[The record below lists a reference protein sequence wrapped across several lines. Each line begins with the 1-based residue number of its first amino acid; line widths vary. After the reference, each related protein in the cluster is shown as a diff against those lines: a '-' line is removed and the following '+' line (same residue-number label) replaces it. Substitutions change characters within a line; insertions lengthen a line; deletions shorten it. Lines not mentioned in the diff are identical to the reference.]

1 MSIRTGCGRITTI
14 EFLIGFLVA
23 VAIGL
28 VGMGGG
34 TIMSP
39 VLILFSGMAPGQAV
53 GTTLLYAT
61 VVNAIVFL
69 IYARRGQVRF
79 NIGGWMLLG
88 GLPGVVIG
96 GLLLARLSGTH
107 AGHRLLYALLGTVIV
122 FAALVNMYRLVK
134 IGSSGEGSAK
144 SRPALLA
151 GLMFPVGIETGFS
164 SAGSGVLGSLAML
177 GLTRL
182 SAAEIVGTSVFFA
195 LCMTLVGSGIQVFAG
210 NFDAAILVKLLA
222 GGLIG
227 SWVGATLALRVPS
240 GPLKWALAIWLAT
253 LGVQLVWRGFS

>member
-1 MSIRTGCGRITTI
+1 
-14 EFLIGFLVA
+14 
-23 VAIGL
+23 
-28 VGMGGG
+28 MGGG

-39 VLILFSGMAPGQAV
+39 VLILFSGMAPGTAV

-61 VVNAIVFL
+61 VVNFIVFV
-69 IYARRGQVRF
+69 IYARRKQVKF
-79 NIGGWMLLG
+79 QIGGWMLVG
-88 GLPGVVIG
+88 GLPGVIAG
-96 GLLLARLSGTH
+96 GLLLARLSNSH
-107 AGHRLLYALLGTVIV
+107 QGHRLLYALLGTVIV
-122 FAALVNMYRLVK
+122 FAALVNMYRL
-134 IGSSGEGSAK
+134 IRMGSVPEHAPK

-151 GLMFPVGIETGFS
+151 GLMFPVGVETGFS

-182 SAAEIVGTSVFFA
+182 TATEVVGTSVFFA
-195 LCMTLVGSGIQVFAG
+195 LCMTFVGSGIQVFAG

-222 GGLIG
+222 GGLVG
-227 SWVGATLALRVPS
+227 SWLGATLAMRVPS